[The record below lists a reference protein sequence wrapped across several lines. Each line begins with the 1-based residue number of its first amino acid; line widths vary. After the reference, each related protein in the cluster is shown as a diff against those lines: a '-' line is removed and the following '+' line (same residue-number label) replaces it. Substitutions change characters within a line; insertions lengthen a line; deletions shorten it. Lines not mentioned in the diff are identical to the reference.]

1 MRVLVI
7 GSGGR
12 EHAILWKLAQSPRE
26 PELFAAPGNA
36 GTGAIAENL
45 PVGVDDI
52 DGLASAGHRL
62 GIDLTIVGP
71 EGPLAAGLVDRFRAE
86 DLRVFGPTQAAARI
100 EGSKSFAKQIM
111 RDAGVPTAAFETFD
125 DPAAARA
132 YVRAHGAPVVV
143 KADGLAAGKGVVV
156 AQTVEEALAAVDAA
170 MVERAFGD
178 AGARVVIEDCLAGQE
193 VSVFCFSD
201 GERAT
206 PLAAACDYKRA
217 FDGDRGPN
225 TGGVGGYSPPPW
237 WDAALEERIRETCIE
252 PVIRELAAQGAPFT
266 GVLYGGL
273 MLTETG
279 PSVIEFNARLG
290 DPEAQLILPR
300 LQNDLLDVIDA
311 ALDGGLDRLVMRWSG
326 EQTVCVVLASAG
338 YPGAYETGT
347 FIPARGL
354 AAAAERAIVFHA
366 GTAMRDGEV
375 ITSGGRVFAVVGR
388 ADGMAEAR
396 RRAYGGAG
404 AIGFEGKQTRSDIA
418 AFAEA

>member
-156 AQTVEEALAAVDAA
+156 ARTVEEALAAVDAA

>member
-156 AQTVEEALAAVDAA
+156 ARTVEEALAAVDAA

-237 WDAALEERIRETCIE
+237 WDAALEERIRKTCIE